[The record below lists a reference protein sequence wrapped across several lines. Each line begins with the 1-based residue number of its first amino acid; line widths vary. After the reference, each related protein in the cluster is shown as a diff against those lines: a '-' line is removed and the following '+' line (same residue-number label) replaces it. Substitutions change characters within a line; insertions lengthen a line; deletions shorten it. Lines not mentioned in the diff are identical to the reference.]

1 MRLPPLSRRWLIAG
15 GFGRGGLLLVA
26 ILLGIVYPRVGAWMI
41 RSRVGAKIAARTG
54 RTVTF
59 GSIDVHLGHATLRG
73 VELRGPHDGAMPLVH
88 IDRIDVDFNTA
99 RSLVGS
105 LVLGE
110 AKLDGVVVNLRR
122 DTAGVDNVRDLFE
135 PRGQGGSSGSSTR
148 RPTKITVT
156 HGRLVADDQLT
167 GATVLV
173 ADADATWTP
182 DGLTAHARGITA
194 TTTGAPKAALA
205 SLEIEKP
212 AGAAPMVSLEG
223 GELALWPKLSL
234 SGIGGKIV
242 EDPATRGRFI
252 IDLSGGYGGVP
263 GTLWTAKG
271 DLVPAATTASLDL
284 EAAKFQLDRL
294 APILEHSAVV
304 DYQSTSVDTSLHL
317 DADKTGAR
325 FSGQFHLSG
334 LNVGHPYIAEKEVRD
349 LDMSGQIAGSYTR
362 DTRTLELTKGD
373 FVVHNLPFSITGSAV
388 RAPHIVD
395 ETQYIPLGAANR
407 DKKGPRKGPHGLQ
420 AVSLRFVIPTIGCQK
435 VLDAIPTEMAPYMA
449 GYKIKGM
456 FDADIHLAID
466 WNDLDA
472 LDLGGHVGI
481 NKCKVVDEPEDSPKR
496 LKDEFDQ
503 YVETEKGEW
512 ESFKVGPS
520 NPDFVPIQNI
530 SPYLISSIISSEDYN
545 FYKHHGFIPTEFRS
559 ALVNNLKSGAFVQ
572 GASSITMQM
581 VKNVLLYREKT
592 LARKL
597 QELFLTWHVENTLDK
612 DRIMEIYLN
621 VIEYG
626 PDLYGIGPAAH
637 EYFGKQAKDLN
648 PVEAAFFSS
657 ILPNP
662 KDRYRQYC
670 QNTLTK
676 WTEGKI
682 QRQLAKMFERKQLT
696 QEEYDKAQ
704 VTPLVFV
711 KDGSESEE
719 DCLKRVKKAIKNAR
733 PTNPLAD
740 KPDPDDPKKKTRGSE
755 RPHPPKPD
763 GTPDEKP
770 RPRSD
775 AKSGARSDA
784 SSSDLRGL

>member
-1 MRLPPLSRRWLIAG
+1 MRRLPFSRRWLIAG
-15 GFGRGGLLLVA
+15 GIGLGGLLVVA
-26 ILLGIVYPRVGAWMI
+26 IGLGIIYPRVGAWMI

-59 GSIDVHLGHATLRG
+59 GSIDVTLGHATLRG

-88 IDRIDVDFNTA
+88 IDRIDVDFDTG

-110 AKLDGVVVNLRR
+110 ARLDGVIVNVRR
-122 DTAGVDNVRDLFE
+122 DASGVDNVRDLFE
-135 PRGQGGSSGSSTR
+135 PRDSPKASSGPTH

-156 HGRLVADDQLT
+156 HGKLVADDQMT

-173 ADADATWTP
+173 ADGTAVWTP
-182 DGLTAHARGITA
+182 DGLTARAQGITA
-194 TTTGAPKAALA
+194 TTTGAPKASLA
-205 SLEIEKP
+205 SLEVTKP
-212 AGAAPMVSLEG
+212 AGAAPLVTLEG

-242 EDPATRGRFI
+242 EDPATHGRFI
-252 IDLSGGYGGVP
+252 IDLAGGYGGVP

-294 APILEHSAVV
+294 APLLEHSAVV
-304 DYQSTSVDTSLHL
+304 DYQSTSVDTSFHL

-325 FSGQFHLSG
+325 FSGQFHLTG

-362 DTRTLELTKGD
+362 ETRTLELTKGD

-388 RAPHIVD
+388 RAPHVID
-395 ETQYIPLGAANR
+395 ETQYIPLGIANR

-420 AVSLRFVIPTIGCQK
+420 AVSVRFVVPSIGCQK
-435 VLDAIPTEMAPYMA
+435 VLDAIPPEMAPYMA
-449 GYKIKGM
+449 GYKMKGM
-456 FDADIHLAID
+456 FDADIHLGVD

-512 ESFKVGPS
+512 ESFKVGPT

-530 SPYLISSIISSEDYN
+530 SPYLISSITSSEDYG
-545 FYKHHGFIPTEFRS
+545 FYHHHGFIPTEFRT
-559 ALVNNLKSGAFVQ
+559 ALINNLKSGAFVQ

-637 EYFGKQAKDLN
+637 EYFGKLPKDLQ
-648 PVEAAFFSS
+648 PQEAAFFSS

-682 QRQLAKMFERKQLT
+682 QRQLAKMLERNQLT
-696 QEEYDKAQ
+696 QEEYDRATQ
-704 VTPLVFV
+704 TPLVFV

-740 KPDPDDPKKKTRGSE
+740 EPEPEGSDAKKKSKGSE
-755 RPHPPKPD
+755 RPHPPKSDAKPD
-763 GTPDEKP
+763 AK
-770 RPRSD
+770 SD
-775 AKSGARSDA
+775 AKSAPKRG
-784 SSSDLRGL
+784 DLRDL